1 MLTIIMRDAVFAA
14 VADGRRR
21 RILELLGERERS
33 AGELAGAFDVS
44 WPAISRHLRLLREA
58 GLVRERRAGRERWY
72 TLERAR
78 LRDVLGGW
86 VAAFDRM
93 WAENLESLKREVEK
107 PS

>member
-1 MLTIIMRDAVFAA
+1 M
-14 VADGRRR
+14 
-21 RILELLGERERS
+21 
-33 AGELAGAFDVS
+33 
-44 WPAISRHLRLLREA
+44 
-58 GLVRERRAGRERWY
+58 Y

-78 LRDVLGGW
+78 LREVLGGW

>member
-1 MLTIIMRDAVFAA
+1 MAMGDAVFAA
-14 VADGRRR
+14 LADSRRR

-33 AGELAGAFDVS
+33 AGEIAGAFDVS

-58 GLVRERRAGRERWY
+58 GLVRERKDGRERLY

-78 LRDVLGGW
+78 LRDVLGSW
-86 VAAFDRM
+86 VAAFDLM

-107 PS
+107 TP